1 MIEIYM
7 IDYKKLREKFTA
19 KLNEFDEEKLLKW
32 MDFDENRKV
41 VDRLLSGESVS
52 IHYETTTPYRLTDK
66 LENIDSAF
74 GDNSYATAA

>member
-41 VDRLLSGESVS
+41 VD
-52 IHYETTTPYRLTDK
+52 
-66 LENIDSAF
+66 
-74 GDNSYATAA
+74 